1 MTDIS
6 VVIPALDEARKIRKD
21 VESAAAFFQESGLRG
36 EVIVVD
42 DGSSDGTDAAAR
54 GASVPAGM
62 ELKVI
67 RLEKNR
73 GKGFAV
79 RTGVMAS
86 QGDVVLFADSGSC
99 VPYADALPQIRR
111 IRAGELDVALA
122 SRRHPQTVIHRDR
135 PWKRRFLS
143 RVFHLAAVLVA
154 GLPRGIS
161 DPQCGFKLYRGDA
174 ARELYSA
181 CRTSG
186 FLFDLEIILRARRR
200 GMRMEEF
207 AVRWTC
213 DLDTRLR
220 PGSDAPLV
228 LRELLQLRRL
238 SGGRSPRSHPDSS
251 KPEETRGD
259 GQGVP
264 RGDVPKDG

>member
-1 MTDIS
+1 VTDIS
-6 VVIPALDEARKIRKD
+6 VVIPALNEARKIRQD
-21 VESAAAFFQESGLRG
+21 VESAAAFFREAGLRG

-42 DGSSDGTDAAAR
+42 DGSSDGTEAVARAAD
-54 GASVPAGM
+54 VPP
-62 ELKVI
+62 ETDLRVI

-79 RTGVMAS
+79 RTGVLAS
-86 QGDVVLFADSGSC
+86 SGEVVLFADSGNC
-99 VPYADALPQIRR
+99 VPYASALPQVRR

-122 SRRHPQTVIHRDR
+122 SRRHQETVIHRDR

-143 RVFHLAAVLVA
+143 RLFHLAAVLVA

-161 DPQCGFKLYRGDA
+161 DSQCGFKLYRGEA
-174 ARELYSA
+174 ARELYRA

-186 FLFDLEIILRARRR
+186 FMFDLEIILSAQKR
-200 GMRMEEF
+200 GLRIAEF
-207 AVRWTC
+207 PVEWTC

-220 PGSDAPLV
+220 PGSDAPRV

-238 SGGRSPRSHPDSS
+238 IAGGHPPKGHPSPSE
-251 KPEETRGD
+251 PEDTGE
-259 GQGVP
+259 
-264 RGDVPKDG
+264 KD

>member
-21 VESAAAFFQESGLRG
+21 VESAAAFFRDSGLRG

-42 DGSSDGTDAAAR
+42 DGSSDGTDTAAR
-54 GASVPAGM
+54 EASVPAGM

-111 IRAGELDVALA
+111 IRAGELDVALG

-135 PWKRRFLS
+135 PWRRRFLHEPCFES
-143 RVFHLAAVLVA
+143 LVGAELAGQKLQRHPSSQAFVFGKVDLTHSTLTDLLEDLVVRDPSVHLYHET
-154 GLPRGIS
+154 PR
-161 DPQCGFKLYRGDA
+161 YA
-174 ARELYSA
+174 
-181 CRTSG
+181 
-186 FLFDLEIILRARRR
+186 
-200 GMRMEEF
+200 
-207 AVRWTC
+207 
-213 DLDTRLR
+213 
-220 PGSDAPLV
+220 
-228 LRELLQLRRL
+228 
-238 SGGRSPRSHPDSS
+238 
-251 KPEETRGD
+251 
-259 GQGVP
+259 
-264 RGDVPKDG
+264 